1 MEAVKYL
8 NPKPEGS
15 EHMRY
20 EKKLAYLVP
29 FILAIAFVSCSPATE
44 SPGEKVVVSD
54 VKPLRIGYM
63 ICDGI
68 EETRA
73 RFEPLTRYLQAESG
87 IPFEAVYLNTFEVPE
102 VFERGELDIVHSNSL
117 LYVIMHE
124 NGLKPL
130 AGEKRGS
137 LGYQSAGGI
146 VVRADSPIKTLEDLS
161 GKRMI
166 FGPQLAPTGFLT
178 QYELLLDA
186 GVDPELDLEYYT
198 IPWGAY
204 KHEKVVYAVWLSAY
218 DAAAVPLLDL
228 ELMIRDRRIGAQDL
242 RVIATG
248 DPIPYCVFGV
258 GPDVAKETVD
268 KVRAL
273 LLNLLPEDTAR
284 LNGEVLSVLRQAQV
298 DGFVP
303 IADSDFDR
311 VREMARKTNMPP
323 YQKF

>member
-1 MEAVKYL
+1 MTRQFLKYL
-8 NPKPEGS
+8 TVVCLVFVVMAGCKPAAE
-15 EHMRY
+15 
-20 EKKLAYLVP
+20 VP
-29 FILAIAFVSCSPATE
+29 DGKAAA
-44 SPGEKVVVSD
+44 SD

-68 EETRA
+68 EKTRA
-73 RFEPLTRYLQAESG
+73 RFEPLTQYLQAESG
-87 IPFEAVYLNTFEVPE
+87 IPFQAVYLNTFEVPE
-102 VFERGELDIVHSNSL
+102 AFERGELDIVHSNSL

-124 NGLKPL
+124 KGLEPL

-146 VVRADSPIKTLEDLS
+146 VVKADSSIKTLADLA
-161 GKRMI
+161 GKRMV
-166 FGPQLAPTGFLT
+166 FGPQLAPTGFLS

-186 GVDPELDLEYYT
+186 GVDPELDLEYYA

-204 KHEKVVYAVWLSAY
+204 KHEKVVYGVWLGAY

-228 ELMIRDRRIGAQDL
+228 EFMIKDRRIGPEDL
-242 RVIATG
+242 RVIARG

-258 GPDVAKETVD
+258 SPEVASERVD
-268 KVRAL
+268 KIRSL
-273 LLNLLPEDTAR
+273 LFNLLPEDTASVDE
-284 LNGEVLSVLRQAQV
+284 EVLSVLRRAQV

-311 VREMARKTNMPP
+311 VREMARKANMPP

>member
-1 MEAVKYL
+1 
-8 NPKPEGS
+8 
-15 EHMRY
+15 MRY

-29 FILAIAFVSCSPATE
+29 FILAIAFVSCKPAAE
-44 SPGEKVVVSD
+44 APDGKAAVSD

-73 RFEPLTRYLQAESG
+73 RFEPLTQFLQAASG
-87 IPFEAVYLNTFEVPE
+87 ISFQAVYLNTFEVPE
-102 VFERGELDIVHSNSL
+102 AFERGELDIVHSNSL

-124 NGLKPL
+124 KGLEPL

-146 VVRADSPIKTLEDLS
+146 VVRADSSIKTLADLA
-161 GKRMI
+161 GKRMV
-166 FGPQLAPTGFLT
+166 FGPQLAPTGFLS
-178 QYELLLDA
+178 QYELLIDA
-186 GVDPELDLEYYT
+186 GVDPELDLEYYA

-204 KHEKVVYAVWLSAY
+204 KHEKVVYGVWLGVY

-228 ELMIRDRRIGAQDL
+228 EFMIRDRRIGPEDL
-242 RVIATG
+242 RVIARG

-258 GPDVAKETVD
+258 SPEVPSERVD
-268 KVRAL
+268 KIRSL
-273 LLNLLPEDTAR
+273 LFNLLPEDTAS
-284 LNGEVLSVLRQAQV
+284 LGEEVLSVLGRAQV

-311 VREMARKTNMPP
+311 VREMARKANMPP
-323 YQKF
+323 YQEF

>member
-1 MEAVKYL
+1 MVKKFLKYFSIACLVLVTVSGCKPAAEAPDGK
-8 NPKPEGS
+8 
-15 EHMRY
+15 
-20 EKKLAYLVP
+20 A
-29 FILAIAFVSCSPATE
+29 AA
-44 SPGEKVVVSD
+44 SD

-73 RFEPLTRYLQAESG
+73 RFEPLTQYLQAASG
-87 IPFEAVYLNTFEVPE
+87 MPFQAVYLNTFEVPE
-102 VFERGELDIVHSNSL
+102 AFEAGELDIVHSNSL

-124 NGLKPL
+124 KGLAPL

-146 VVRADSPIKTLEDLS
+146 VVKADSSIKTLADLA
-161 GKRMI
+161 GKRMV
-166 FGPQLAPTGFLT
+166 FGPQLAPTGFLS

-186 GVDPELDLEYYT
+186 GIDPELDLEYYA

-204 KHEKVVYAVWLSAY
+204 KHEKVVYGVWLGAY

-228 ELMIRDRRIGAQDL
+228 EFMIKDRRIGPEDL
-242 RVIATG
+242 RVIARG

-258 GPDVAKETVD
+258 SPEVASDRVD
-268 KVRAL
+268 KIRSL
-273 LLNLLPEDTAR
+273 LFNLLPEDTVR
-284 LNGEVLSVLRQAQV
+284 VGEEVLSVLRRAQV

-311 VREMARKTNMPP
+311 VREMARKANMPP
-323 YQKF
+323 YQEF

>member
-1 MEAVKYL
+1 MTRQFLKNLTLICLILVTLSAC
-8 NPKPEGS
+8 KPAAQAPVTKEVDG
-15 EHMRY
+15 
-20 EKKLAYLVP
+20 
-29 FILAIAFVSCSPATE
+29 
-44 SPGEKVVVSD
+44 D

-63 ICDGI
+63 VCDSI

-73 RFEPLTRYLQAESG
+73 RFEPLTRYLQAKSG
-87 IPFEAVYLNTFEVPE
+87 IPIEAVYLNTYEVPE
-102 VFERGELDIVHSNSL
+102 AFERGELDIVHSNSL

-124 NGLKPL
+124 KGLVPL

-146 VVRADSPIKTLEDLS
+146 VVKADSPIKTLADLA
-161 GKRMI
+161 GKRMV

-186 GVDPELDLEYYT
+186 GVDPELDLEYYG

-204 KHEKVVYAVWLSAY
+204 KHEKVVYGVWFGAY
-218 DAAAVPLLDL
+218 DAAAIPLLDL
-228 ELMIRDRRIGAQDL
+228 ELMIKDRRIGPEDL
-242 RVIATG
+242 RVIAQG
-248 DPIPYCVFGV
+248 DSIPYCVFGV
-258 GPDVAKETVD
+258 RPDLADETVN
-268 KVRAL
+268 KIRSL
-273 LLNLLPEDTAR
+273 LLNLLPEDTASVG
-284 LNGEVLSVLRQAQV
+284 GEVLSVLGSADV
-298 DGFVP
+298 EGFVP

>member
-1 MEAVKYL
+1 
-8 NPKPEGS
+8 
-15 EHMRY
+15 MRF
-20 EKKLAYLVP
+20 EIKLTILLHAILVMAL
-29 FILAIAFVSCSPATE
+29 ISCSPAAE
-44 SPGEKVVVSD
+44 SPEEKKVASD

-73 RFEPLTRYLQAESG
+73 RFEPLTRYLQKESG
-87 IPFEAVYLNTFEVPE
+87 IPIEAVYLNTFEVPE
-102 VFERGELDIVHSNSL
+102 AFERGELDIVHSNSL

-124 NGLKPL
+124 KGLKPL

-137 LGYQSAGGI
+137 LGFQSAGGI
-146 VVRADSPIKTLEDLS
+146 VVKADSPIKTMADLV
-161 GKRMI
+161 GKRMV

-186 GVDPELDLEYYT
+186 GVDPELDLDYYA

-204 KHEKVVYAVWLSAY
+204 KHEKVVYAVWLGAY
-218 DAAAVPLLDL
+218 DAAAIPLLDL
-228 ELMIRDRRIGAQDL
+228 EMMIEDRRVGPEDL
-242 RVIATG
+242 RIIAQG

-258 GPDVAKETVD
+258 GPDVAPETAS
-268 KVRAL
+268 RIRSL
-273 LLNLLPEDTAR
+273 LFNLLPEDTAKVD
-284 LNGEVLSVLRQAQV
+284 GEVLSVLHRAKV

>member
-1 MEAVKYL
+1 
-8 NPKPEGS
+8 
-15 EHMRY
+15 MRF
-20 EKKLAYLVP
+20 EIKLTILLHAILVMAL
-29 FILAIAFVSCSPATE
+29 ISCSPTAE
-44 SPGEKVVVSD
+44 SPEEKAVASD

-73 RFEPLTRYLQAESG
+73 RFEPLTRYLQKESG
-87 IPFEAVYLNTFEVPE
+87 IPIEAVYLNTFEVPE
-102 VFERGELDIVHSNSL
+102 AFERGELDIVHSNSL

-124 NGLKPL
+124 KGLKPL

-146 VVRADSPIKTLEDLS
+146 VVKADSPIKTMADLV
-161 GKRMI
+161 GKRMV

-186 GVDPELDLEYYT
+186 GVDPELDLEYYA

-204 KHEKVVYAVWLSAY
+204 KHEKVVYAVWLGAY
-218 DAAAVPLLDL
+218 DAAAIPLLDL
-228 ELMIRDRRIGAQDL
+228 EMMIEDRRVGPEDL
-242 RVIATG
+242 RIIAQG

-258 GPDVAKETVD
+258 GPDVAPETAS
-268 KVRAL
+268 RIRSL
-273 LLNLLPEDTAR
+273 LFNLLPEDTAKVD
-284 LNGEVLSVLRQAQV
+284 GEVLSVLHRAKV

-303 IADSDFDR
+303 IVDSDFDR

>member
-1 MEAVKYL
+1 MK
-8 NPKPEGS
+8 
-15 EHMRY
+15 Y
-20 EKKLAYLVP
+20 EKKLTYLVLI
-29 FILAIAFVSCSPATE
+29 ILAIAFVSCKPAAE
-44 SPGEKVVVSD
+44 SSEEKTVVGD

-73 RFEPLTRYLQAESG
+73 RFEPLTRYLQEESG
-87 IPFEAVYLNTFEVPE
+87 IPIEAVYLNTFEVPE
-102 VFERGELDIVHSNSL
+102 AFERGELDIVHSNSL

-124 NGLKPL
+124 KGLEPL

-146 VVRADSPIKTLEDLS
+146 VVKADSPIKTLADLV
-161 GKRMI
+161 GKRMV

-186 GVDPELDLEYYT
+186 GVDPELDLEYYA

-204 KHEKVVYAVWLSAY
+204 KHEKVVYAVWLGAY
-218 DAAAVPLLDL
+218 DAAAIPLLDL
-228 ELMIRDRRIGAQDL
+228 ELMIKDRRIGPEDL
-242 RVIATG
+242 RVVVRG

-258 GPDVAKETVD
+258 GPDVASETAG
-268 KVRAL
+268 RIRSL
-273 LLNLLPEDTAR
+273 LFNLLPEDTAKVD
-284 LNGEVLSVLRQAQV
+284 GEVLSVLRSAKV

-303 IADSDFDR
+303 ITDSDFDR

>member
-1 MEAVKYL
+1 MRNEVKII
-8 NPKPEGS
+8 
-15 EHMRY
+15 
-20 EKKLAYLVP
+20 LVLM
-29 FILAIAFVSCSPATE
+29 ISIVLVSCRPAGE
-44 SPGEKVVVSD
+44 SPDGKTVARD

-87 IPFEAVYLNTFEVPE
+87 IPVEAVYLNTFEVPE
-102 VFERGELDIVHSNSL
+102 AFERGELDIVHSNSL

-124 NGLKPL
+124 KGLLPF

-137 LGYQSAGGI
+137 MGYQSAGGI
-146 VVRADSPIKTLEDLS
+146 VVKAGSPVKELADLA
-161 GKRMI
+161 GKRMV

-186 GVDPELDLEYYT
+186 GIDPELDLEYYA

-204 KHEKVVYAVWLSAY
+204 KHEKVLYGVWLGAY

-228 ELMIRDRRIGAQDL
+228 ERMIQDGRVGPEDL
-242 RVIATG
+242 RVIAMG

-258 GPDVAKETVD
+258 SPAVAPDIAGR
-268 KVRAL
+268 VRSL
-273 LLNLLPEDTAR
+273 LLNLVPGDTAEVD
-284 LNGEVLSVLRQAQV
+284 GEMLLVLRRAGV

-303 IADSDFDR
+303 ITDYDFDR

>member
-1 MEAVKYL
+1 MDIKQFLKYFAVTC
-8 NPKPEGS
+8 
-15 EHMRY
+15 
-20 EKKLAYLVP
+20 LV
-29 FILAIAFVSCSPATE
+29 L
-44 SPGEKVVVSD
+44 VVVIGCKPAAEAPVGKEVAGD
-54 VKPLRIGYM
+54 VKPLRIGFM
-63 ICDGI
+63 VCDSI

-73 RFEPLTRYLQAESG
+73 RFDPLVSYLQAKSG
-87 IPFEAVYLNTFEVPE
+87 IPFEAVYLNTFDMPE
-102 VFERGELDIVHSNSL
+102 AFERGELDIVHSNSL

-146 VVRADSPIKTLEDLS
+146 VVKSESSIKTLADLA
-161 GKRMI
+161 GKRMV

-186 GVDPELDLEYYT
+186 GVDPELDLEYYG

-204 KHEKVVYAVWLSAY
+204 KHEKVVYGVWFGAY
-218 DAAAVPLLDL
+218 DAAAIPLLDL
-228 ELMIRDRRIGAQDL
+228 ELMIKDRRIGPEDL
-242 RVIATG
+242 RIIAQG
-248 DPIPYCVFGV
+248 DSIPYCVFGV
-258 GPDVAKETVD
+258 GPDVAPETAD
-268 KVRAL
+268 RIRSL
-273 LLNLLPEDTAR
+273 LFNLLPEDTAR
-284 LNGEVLSVLRQAQV
+284 VDGEVLSVLGMAKV

-303 IADSDFDR
+303 ITDSDFDR